1 MRLKARQLKGT
12 MYAFL
17 VLGLIPG
24 TNIQISFQAWLFIAP
39 VLLVAAIILRPRAL
53 QWWHKFGEDQAS
65 RRPLHASQLHLRA
78 R

>member
-1 MRLKARQLKGT
+1 

-24 TNIQISFQAWLFIAP
+24 TNIQISFQAWLGIMAGLPF
-39 VLLVAAIILRPRAL
+39 VAALIWPHLRQHLAAESIAL
-53 QWWHKFGEDQAS
+53 RQ
-65 RRPLHASQLHLRA
+65 PLHASQLHLRA